1 MKKALLICDA
11 AGEYASRPEAVAE
24 VLRDIYD
31 GMYEIDCTQDYETLA
46 VERLRQYHTIILTA
60 AQWDLRA
67 SRRSV
72 AALLQYTVSGGTI
85 LAIGDFLKN
94 EGWYELDCLFAKRW
108 IGGSTPCLLDLSADG
123 RHPVTAGTEPFK
135 LVEYT
140 NFYELDPILQPQIAL
155 HLNYAGKQYPVAWC
169 HGYGWGKVM
178 CITVGNIPESY
189 LPQLRRILWRCG
201 EWFLNRL

>member
-31 GMYEIDCTQDYETLA
+31 GMYEIDCTQDYEALA

-67 SRRSV
+67 SRKSA

-108 IGGSTPCLLDLSADG
+108 IGHGWYGA
-123 RHPVTAGTEPFK
+123 VQAGGVHE
-135 LVEYT
+135 
-140 NFYELDPILQPQIAL
+140 
-155 HLNYAGKQYPVAWC
+155 
-169 HGYGWGKVM
+169 
-178 CITVGNIPESY
+178 
-189 LPQLRRILWRCG
+189 
-201 EWFLNRL
+201 FL

>member
-31 GMYEIDCTQDYETLA
+31 GMYEIDCTQDYEALA

-60 AQWDLRA
+60 AQWDERA

-72 AALLQYTVSGGTI
+72 AALLQYTVSGGTV
-85 LAIGDFLKN
+85 LAIGDFLKS
-94 EGWYELDCLFAKRW
+94 EG
-108 IGGSTPCLLDLSADG
+108 TPCLLDLSADG
-123 RHPVTAGTEPFK
+123 THPVTVGTEPFK

-140 NFYELDPILQPQIAL
+140 NFYELDPILQPQVAL
-155 HLNYAGKQYPVAWC
+155 HLNYAGKQYPAAWC
-169 HGYGWGKVM
+169 HSYGWGKVM

-189 LPQLRRILWRCG
+189 LPPLRRILWRCG